1 MKVIL
6 FTGDSHTMGEGAAHF
21 KPSEHKMHK
30 YMRDGSGF
38 SADVEFENR
47 GYVNRIREIIG
58 KNSEAKMEW
67 VGQAFSEKI
76 TLPFSGEGIY
86 VTFYVRP
93 GDAPLRAYLDG
104 TFAGTLSFP
113 AKEPRY
119 EEPPRYDAPFCVY
132 GAPFFCEDGE
142 HVLEIE
148 GEGYVENIQ
157 TARGEYMVINAAVG
171 SCMAERYEMEHMPLL
186 ADLKP
191 YLTVMEVHTIN
202 SWLGLSACI
211 GAVRPE
217 EYGMAVEKLINHG
230 KKISE
235 KVMAVSVSPVMGKQT
250 GKMEEYVYDDYIR
263 AAEAAI
269 QRSGVP
275 FADVHKAMTK
285 AMEGMDEE
293 TKKEKFYAN
302 NWHVNDNGYSIYTE
316 EILKILPTLL

>member
-6 FTGDSHTMGEGAAHF
+6 FTGDSHTMGEGATDF
-21 KPSEHKMHK
+21 KPTVHKMK

-38 SADVEFENR
+38 SADVEYENR
-47 GYVNRIREIIG
+47 GYVNRIREAIG
-58 KNSEAKMEW
+58 KNSEAKLEW
-67 VGQAFSEKI
+67 IGKAFSGKI
-76 TLPFSGEGIY
+76 ELPFSGEGIY

-93 GDAPLRAYLDG
+93 GDAPLKATLDG
-104 TFAGTLSFP
+104 KECGTLSFP
-113 AKEPRY
+113 AKEARY
-119 EEPPRYDAPFCVY
+119 EDPERYDAPFCVY
-132 GAPFFCEDGE
+132 SIPFFCEDGA

-186 ADLKP
+186 AGLRP

-211 GAVRPE
+211 GAVTPA
-217 EYGMAVEKLINHG
+217 EYGEAVERLLEHG

-235 KVMAVSVSPVMGKQT
+235 KVMAVSVAPVLGKQT

-263 AAEAAI
+263 AAEEAI
-269 QRSGVP
+269 EKSGVP

-285 AMEGMDEE
+285 ATEGMDEE
-293 TKKEKFYAN
+293 TKKENFYAN
-302 NWHVNDNGYSIYTE
+302 NWHVKDNGYTIYTE
-316 EILKILPTLL
+316 EILQVLQEIL

>member
-6 FTGDSHTMGEGAAHF
+6 FTGDSHTMGEGATGF
-21 KPSEHKMHK
+21 KPSLHKMK
-30 YMRDGSGF
+30 YMRNGSGF
-38 SADVEFENR
+38 SADVEYENR
-47 GYVNRIREIIG
+47 GYVNRIREAIG

-67 VGQAFSEKI
+67 INKAFSGKI
-76 TLPFSGEGIY
+76 SLPFSGEGIY

-93 GDAPLRAYLDG
+93 GDAPLKVYLDG
-104 TFAGTLSFP
+104 AFCETLSFP
-113 AKEPRY
+113 AREARY
-119 EEPPRYDAPFCVY
+119 EDPTRYSDPFCVY
-132 GAPFFCEDGE
+132 GAPFFCADGE

-171 SCMAERYEMEHMPLL
+171 SCMAERYEMEHMPHLEK
-186 ADLKP
+186 LKP

-202 SWLGLSACI
+202 SWLALSTCI
-211 GAVRPE
+211 GAVTPA
-217 EYGMAVEKLINHG
+217 EYGEGVERLLEHG

-235 KVMAVSVSPVMGKQT
+235 KVMAVSVAPVLGKQT
-250 GKMEEYVYDDYIR
+250 GRLEEYVYDDYIR

-269 QRSGVP
+269 EKVGVP
-275 FADVHKAMTK
+275 FADVHRTMEK

-293 TKKEKFYAN
+293 TKKERFYAN

>member
-6 FTGDSHTMGEGAAHF
+6 FTGDSHTMGEGATGF
-21 KPSEHKMHK
+21 KPTVHKIK

-38 SADVEFENR
+38 SADVEYENR
-47 GYVNRIREIIG
+47 GYVNRIREAIG
-58 KNSEAKMEW
+58 KNSEWKME
-67 VGQAFSEKI
+67 QIEKAFSGRI
-76 TLPFSGEGIY
+76 VLPFSGEGIY

-93 GDAPLRAYLDG
+93 GDAPLKATLDG
-104 TFAGTLSFP
+104 KACGTLSFP
-113 AKEPRY
+113 AKEGRY
-119 EEPPRYDAPFCVY
+119 EDPEHYNTPFCVY
-132 GAPFFCEDGE
+132 GAPFFCKDGE

-191 YLTVMEVHTIN
+191 YLMVMETHTIN

-211 GAVRPE
+211 GAVTPE
-217 EYGMAVEKLINHG
+217 EYGRGVERLLDHG

-235 KVMAVSVSPVMGKQT
+235 KVMAVSVSPVLGDQT
-250 GKMEEYVYDDYIR
+250 GALKEYVYTDYIR

-269 QRSGVP
+269 KKSGVP
-275 FADVHKAMTK
+275 FADVHNVMAA

-293 TKKEKFYAN
+293 ERKEKYYYN
-302 NWHVNDNGYSIYTE
+302 LRHVKDAGYDFYTE
-316 EILKILPTLL
+316 EILKVLSGLL

>member
-21 KPSEHKMHK
+21 KPTAHKMSK
-30 YMRDGSGF
+30 FMRDGSGF

-47 GYVNRIREIIG
+47 GYVNRIREAISA
-58 KNSEAKMEW
+58 NSEAKQEW
-67 VGQAFSEKI
+67 INMAFSGKI
-76 TLPFSGEGIY
+76 SLPFSGEGIY

-119 EEPPRYDAPFCVY
+119 EEPTRYDAPFCVY

-148 GEGYVENIQ
+148 GEGFVENIQ

-186 ADLKP
+186 AELKP

-202 SWLGLSACI
+202 SWLGLSSCI
-211 GAVRPE
+211 GAVTPE
-217 EYGMAVEKLINHG
+217 SYGKAVERLLAHG
-230 KKISE
+230 KAISE
-235 KVMAVSVSPVMGKQT
+235 KVMAVSVSPVMDKQT
-250 GKMEEYVYDDYIR
+250 GAMEEYVYTDYIR

-269 QRSGVP
+269 QKSGVP

-293 TKKEKFYAN
+293 TKKAKFYAN
-302 NWHVNDNGYSIYTE
+302 NWHVNDNGFTIYTE
-316 EILKILPTLL
+316 EIMKVLQEIL